1 MIPIAL
7 PASDDAIARLT
18 VGDTIS
24 ISGVMFT
31 ARDAAH
37 KYMVE
42 NFVKGGV
49 PESERALYEILRHD
63 LHGGALYH
71 CGPVVRQAERD
82 GRYQF
87 VSAGPTTSAREEVY
101 EDLVIAHFNLKLII
115 GKGGMGPRTLK
126 ACQEHTAVYVHAIG
140 GAGSL
145 IAATVEEVVDVFK
158 KDEFG
163 APEAFWKIRVK
174 DFPAVVTMDS
184 HGHSLHSVVEQESRA
199 RLAEL
204 LA

>member
-1 MIPIAL
+1 MIKLTL
-7 PASDDAIARLT
+7 PASAEDIRALK
-18 VGDTIS
+18 VGDTVAVT
-24 ISGVMFT
+24 GVMYT

-42 NFVKGGV
+42 SFCKGT
-49 PESERALYEILRHD
+49 PPPAAEQELYDILKAD
-63 LHGGALYH
+63 LKGGALYH
-71 CGPVVRQAERD
+71 CGPVVRQVD
-82 GRYQF
+82 GRWKF

-101 EDLVIAHFNLKLII
+101 EDYVIAHFDLKLII

-126 ACQEHTAVYVHAIG
+126 ACQEHAAVYLHAIG

-145 IAATVEEVVDVFK
+145 IAESVAEVVAVYK

-184 HGHSLHSVVEQESRA
+184 HGHSLHAAVEQRSKA
-199 RLAEL
+199 KLAEL

>member
-1 MIPIAL
+1 MLSLTTPLTEQAVRAL
-7 PASDDAIARLT
+7 K
-18 VGDTIS
+18 VGDTVLV
-24 ISGVMFT
+24 SGVMYT

-42 NFVKGGV
+42 NFCQGTPPPAG
-49 PESERALYEILRHD
+49 ELELYEILKAD
-63 LHGGALYH
+63 LKGGAIYH
-71 CGPVVRQAERD
+71 CGPVVRQVD
-82 GRYQF
+82 GRWKF

-101 EDLVIAHFNLKLII
+101 EDYVIAHFGAKLII
-115 GKGGMGPRTLK
+115 GKGGMGPRTLT
-126 ACQEHTAVYVHAIG
+126 ACQDHAAVYLHAIG

-145 IAATVEEVVDVFK
+145 IAESVEEVVAVYK

-184 HGHSLHSVVEQESRA
+184 HGHSLHAVVEQQA
-199 RLAEL
+199 KAKLAAL

>member
-1 MIPIAL
+1 MVPITL
-7 PASDDAIARLT
+7 PASDEVIAQLR
-18 VGDTIS
+18 VGDTVS
-24 ISGVMFT
+24 VSGVMLT

-42 NFVKGGV
+42 RFVKAAPPAG
-49 PESERALYEILRHD
+49 ELALYEILKAD
-63 LHGGALYH
+63 LNGGAIYH
-71 CGPVVRQAERD
+71 CGPVVRQVD
-82 GRYQF
+82 GRYEF

-101 EDLVIAHFNLKLII
+101 EDLVIGHFNVKLII
-115 GKGGMGPRTLK
+115 GKGGMGTRTLE
-126 ACQEHTAVYVHAIG
+126 ACQKHTAVYLHAIG

-145 IAATVEEVVDVFK
+145 IAASVEEVIDVFK

-184 HGHSLHSVVEQESRA
+184 HGHSLHAAVEQASRVK
-199 RLAEL
+199 LAEL
-204 LA
+204 VA

>member
-1 MIPIAL
+1 MIKLTIPVTETDIRAL
-7 PASDDAIARLT
+7 K
-18 VGDTIS
+18 VGDTVLV
-24 ISGVMFT
+24 SGVMYT

-42 NFVKGGV
+42 NFCQGTPPPAG
-49 PESERALYEILRHD
+49 ELELYEILKAD
-63 LHGGALYH
+63 LKGGAIYH
-71 CGPVVRQAERD
+71 CGPVVRQVD
-82 GRYQF
+82 GRWKF

-101 EDLVIAHFNLKLII
+101 EDYVIAHFDAKLII

-126 ACQEHTAVYVHAIG
+126 ACQDHAAVYLHAIG

-145 IAATVEEVVDVFK
+145 IAESVEEVVAVYK
-158 KDEFG
+158 KEEFG

-184 HGHSLHSVVEQESRA
+184 HGHSLHAVVEQQA
-199 RLAEL
+199 KAKLAAL

>member
-1 MIPIAL
+1 MLKLTIPVPDAEIRAL
-7 PASDDAIARLT
+7 K
-18 VGDTIS
+18 VGDSVS
-24 ISGVMFT
+24 ISGVMYT

-37 KYMVE
+37 KYLVE
-42 NFVKGGV
+42 NFCKGTPPPAAELELYELLQADLKGGAV
-49 PESERALYEILRHD
+49 
-63 LHGGALYH
+63 YH
-71 CGPVVRQAERD
+71 CGPVVRQVD
-82 GRYQF
+82 GRWQF

-101 EDLVIAHFNLKLII
+101 EDYVIAHFDLKLII

-126 ACQEHTAVYVHAIG
+126 ACQEQPAVYLHAIG

-145 IAATVEEVVDVFK
+145 IAEAVEEDIAVYK

-184 HGHSLHSVVEQESRA
+184 HGHSLHAVVEQRSKA
-199 RLAEL
+199 KLAEL

>member
-1 MIPIAL
+1 MIKLTL
-7 PASDDAIARLT
+7 PAPDEVIRALK
-18 VGDTIS
+18 VGDTVS
-24 ISGVMFT
+24 VSGVMYT

-42 NFVKGGV
+42 NFCKGTPPPAG
-49 PESERALYEILRHD
+49 ELALYEILKHD
-63 LHGGALYH
+63 LKGGALYH
-71 CGPVVRQAERD
+71 CGPVVRHVH
-82 GRYQF
+82 GRWKF

-101 EDLVIAHFNLKLII
+101 EDHVIAHFDVKLII
-115 GKGGMGPRTLK
+115 GKGGMGPRTLA
-126 ACQEHTAVYVHAIG
+126 ACQEHAAVYLHAIG

-145 IAATVEEVVDVFK
+145 IAESVEEVVAVYK

-184 HGHSLHSVVEQESRA
+184 HGNSLHAVIEQQSKA
-199 RLAEL
+199 KLAEL

>member
-1 MIPIAL
+1 MIKLNIPVADADIRAL
-7 PASDDAIARLT
+7 K
-18 VGDTIS
+18 VGDTVQV
-24 ISGVMFT
+24 SGVMYT

-42 NFVKGGV
+42 YFCQGKPV
-49 PESERALYEILRHD
+49 PEAEQEMYARLTSD
-63 LHGGALYH
+63 LKGGALYH
-71 CGPVVRQAERD
+71 CGPVVRQVD
-82 GRYQF
+82 GRWKF

-101 EDLVIAHFNLKLII
+101 EDHVIAHFDTKLII

-126 ACQEHTAVYVHAIG
+126 ACSQYAAVYLHAIG

-145 IAATVEEVVDVFK
+145 IAESVEEVLAVYK

-184 HGHSLHSVVEQESRA
+184 HGNSLHAVVEQQSKA
-199 RLAEL
+199 KLAAL

>member
-1 MIPIAL
+1 MIPISL
-7 PASDDAIARLT
+7 PASDEAIAQLS

-24 ISGVMFT
+24 ISGIMLT

-42 NFVKGGV
+42 SLVKGGV
-49 PESERALYEILRHD
+49 PDSERALYEILKHD
-63 LHGGALYH
+63 LNGGAIYH
-71 CGPVVRQAERD
+71 CGPVVRQSD

-101 EDLVIAHFNLKLII
+101 EAQVIAHFNVKLII
-115 GKGGMGPRTLK
+115 GKGGMGPVTLK
-126 ACQEHTAVYVHAIG
+126 ACQDHTAVYAHAIG

-145 IAATVEEVVDVFK
+145 IAASVQEVVDVFK

-174 DFPAVVTMDS
+174 DFPAVITMDS
-184 HGHSLHSVVEQESRA
+184 HGHSLHADVEQQSKRK
-199 RLAEL
+199 LAEL